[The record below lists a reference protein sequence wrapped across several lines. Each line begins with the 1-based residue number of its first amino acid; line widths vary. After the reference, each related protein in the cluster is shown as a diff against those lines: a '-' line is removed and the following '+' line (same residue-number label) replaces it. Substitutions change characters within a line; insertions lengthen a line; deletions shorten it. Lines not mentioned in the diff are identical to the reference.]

1 VQPAK
6 ASTSEQRPDQKET
19 HMTTNEIQILQGTTA
34 PLKGIRRAAARQ
46 MVAAWEAPA
55 FHLTVEVDMT
65 NALTVKAVSP
75 HSTVTD
81 RLISA
86 TATALQENP
95 GLNAHYSDDGVTTFE
110 NINIGIA
117 VATEHGLT
125 VPVIHEVTS
134 LSLPGIAQRRREV
147 VEKARTRKLGMADIS
162 AGTFTISN
170 LGMLG
175 IDRFDAIINV
185 PQVAILAVASTRQR
199 YVMADGQPE
208 WRPIAELTLTCDHRA
223 VDGSM
228 GAVFLK
234 RLKELIEAPI
244 PTTNG
249 S

>member
-1 VQPAK
+1 
-6 ASTSEQRPDQKET
+6 
-19 HMTTNEIQILQGTTA
+19 MTTNEIQTLQGNTV
-34 PLKGIRRAAARQ
+34 PLKGIRRAAAKQ

-65 NALTVKAVSP
+65 NALTVKSVSAQ
-75 HSTVTD
+75 STVTD

-86 TATALQENP
+86 AATALQENP
-95 GLNAHYSDDGVTTFE
+95 GLNAHYSEEGVTTFE
-110 NINIGIA
+110 NINIGMA
-117 VATEHGLT
+117 VATDHGLT

-134 LSLPGIAQRRREV
+134 LSLPDIAQRRREV
-147 VEKARTRKLGMADIS
+147 VEKARARKLGMADIS

-199 YVMADGQPE
+199 YVMRDGEAQ
-208 WRPIAELTLTCDHRA
+208 WRPVAELTLTCDHRA
-223 VDGSM
+223 VDGYA

-234 RLKELIEAPI
+234 RLKELVEQPI
-244 PTTNG
+244 PAA
-249 S
+249 

>member
-1 VQPAK
+1 
-6 ASTSEQRPDQKET
+6 
-19 HMTTNEIQILQGTTA
+19 MTTTSDIPTVHGTPI
-34 PLKGIRRAAARQ
+34 PLKGIRRTAAKQ
-46 MVAAWEAPA
+46 MVAAWQAPA

-65 NALTVKAVSP
+65 NALTVKSVSP
-75 HSTVTD
+75 QSTVTD

-86 TATALQENP
+86 VATALTENP
-95 GLNAHYSDDGVTTFE
+95 DLNAHYSDEGITTFE
-110 NINIGIA
+110 GINIGIA

-125 VPVIHEVTS
+125 VPVIHGVSGMT
-134 LSLPGIAQRRREV
+134 LPDIAERRREV
-147 VEKARTRKLGMADIS
+147 VEKARARKLGMADIS

-199 YVMADGQPE
+199 YVMQEGTAE

-234 RLKELIEAPI
+234 RLKEIIEAPVTE
-244 PTTNG
+244 P
-249 S
+249 

>member
-1 VQPAK
+1 
-6 ASTSEQRPDQKET
+6 
-19 HMTTNEIQILQGTTA
+19 MTTTNDIPALQGNTL

-46 MVAAWEAPA
+46 MVAAWQAPA

-65 NALTVKAVSP
+65 KALTVKSVSP
-75 HSTVTD
+75 QSTVTD

-86 TATALQENP
+86 AATALQENP
-95 GLNAHYSDDGVTTFE
+95 GLNAHYSEEGVTTFE
-110 NINIGIA
+110 DINIGIA
-117 VATEHGLT
+117 VATDAGLT
-125 VPVIHEVTS
+125 VPVIHGVPA
-134 LSLPGIAQRRREV
+134 LGLPDIAQRRREV
-147 VEKARTRKLGMADIS
+147 VEKARARKLGMADIS

-175 IDRFDAIINV
+175 IDRFDAILNV

-199 YVMADGQPE
+199 YVVRDGQAE

-234 RLKELIEAPI
+234 QLKELIEAPI
-244 PTTNG
+244 PAP
-249 S
+249 

>member
-1 VQPAK
+1 
-6 ASTSEQRPDQKET
+6 
-19 HMTTNEIQILQGTTA
+19 MTTTNNIPTLQGTTVA
-34 PLKGIRRAAARQ
+34 LKGIRRAAAKQ
-46 MVAAWEAPA
+46 MVAAWQAPA

-65 NALTVKAVSP
+65 NALTVKSVSP
-75 HSTVTD
+75 QSTVTD

-95 GLNAHYSDDGVTTFE
+95 GLNAHYSEEGITTFE
-110 NINIGIA
+110 DINVGLA
-117 VATEHGLT
+117 VATDAGLT
-125 VPVIHEVTS
+125 VPVIHAVTT
-134 LSLPGIAQRRREV
+134 LSLPDIAQKRREV
-147 VEKARTRKLGMADIS
+147 VERARARKLGMADIS

-175 IDRFDAIINV
+175 IDRFDAILNV
-185 PQVAILAVASTRQR
+185 PQVAILAVASTRKR
-199 YVMADGQPE
+199 YVQHDGQAE

-244 PTTNG
+244 PTP
-249 S
+249 

>member
-1 VQPAK
+1 MT
-6 ASTSEQRPDQKET
+6 TSE
-19 HMTTNEIQILQGTTA
+19 IQVLEGHTL

-65 NALTVKAVSP
+65 NALTVKSVSP
-75 HSTVTD
+75 QSTVTD

-86 TATALQENP
+86 TSTALQEHP
-95 GLNAHYSDDGVTTFE
+95 GLNAHYSEEGVTTFE
-110 NINIGIA
+110 DVHIGIA
-117 VATEHGLT
+117 VATDAGLT
-125 VPVIHEVTS
+125 VPVIHRVPT
-134 LSLPGIAQRRREV
+134 LGLPDIAQRRREV
-147 VEKARTRKLGMADIS
+147 VEKARARKLGIADIS

-175 IDRFDAIINV
+175 IDRFDAILNV

-199 YVMADGQPE
+199 YVMRDGQAE

-228 GAVFLK
+228 GAAFLT
-234 RLKELIEAPI
+234 RLKEIIEAPI
-244 PTTNG
+244 LGAVTADDG
-249 S
+249 SPV

>member
-1 VQPAK
+1 
-6 ASTSEQRPDQKET
+6 
-19 HMTTNEIQILQGTTA
+19 MTNDIPTLEGTLV

-46 MVAAWEAPA
+46 MVAAWQAPA

-65 NALTVKAVSP
+65 NALTVKSVSP
-75 HSTVTD
+75 QSTVTD
-81 RLISA
+81 RLIA
-86 TATALQENP
+86 AAATALHENP
-95 GLNAHYSDDGVTTFE
+95 GLNAHYSDEGVTTFE
-110 NINIGIA
+110 EINIGLA
-117 VATEHGLT
+117 VATDAGLT
-125 VPVIHEVTS
+125 VPVIHGVPGM
-134 LSLPGIAQRRREV
+134 SLPDIAQRRREIV
-147 VEKARTRKLGMADIS
+147 DKARARKLGMADIS

-175 IDRFDAIINV
+175 IDSFDAIINV

-199 YVMADGQPE
+199 YIMRNGQPE

-234 RLKELIEAPI
+234 RLQEIIEAPI
-244 PTTNG
+244 PL

>member
-1 VQPAK
+1 M
-6 ASTSEQRPDQKET
+6 T
-19 HMTTNEIQILQGTTA
+19 TTNEIPTLQGTTL
-34 PLKGIRRAAARQ
+34 PLKGIRRAAAKH
-46 MVAAWEAPA
+46 MVAAWQAPA

-65 NALTVKAVSP
+65 NALAVKSVSP
-75 HSTVTD
+75 QSTVTD

-86 TATALQENP
+86 AATALSENP
-95 GLNAHYSDDGVTTFE
+95 ALNAHYSDEGVTTFE
-110 NINIGIA
+110 EINIGIA
-117 VATEHGLT
+117 VATDAGLT
-125 VPVIHEVTS
+125 VPVIHGVPGM
-134 LSLPGIAQRRREV
+134 SLPDIAQRRREV
-147 VEKARTRKLGMADIS
+147 VEKARARKLGMADVS

-199 YVMADGQPE
+199 YVMDAGQAE

-228 GAVFLK
+228 GAIFLK
-234 RLKELIEAPI
+234 RLKEIIEAPLAI
-244 PTTNG
+244 